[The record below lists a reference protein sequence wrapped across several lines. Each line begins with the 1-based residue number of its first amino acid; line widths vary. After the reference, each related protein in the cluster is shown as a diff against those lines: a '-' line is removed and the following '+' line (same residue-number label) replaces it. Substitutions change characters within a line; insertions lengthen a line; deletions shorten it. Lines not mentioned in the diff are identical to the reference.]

1 MPVSQSEIP
10 AVTPS
15 LSPLRLQERP
25 LLWQVAAVAIGTLL
39 LALSSRI
46 EVPMIPVPITMQTFA
61 VTLVGALYGWRLGA
75 LTILAWLGEAAIGMP
90 VLAGGSGGLAP
101 FVGPTAGYLVS
112 FPIVAALVGWL
123 VERGWNGDRVFMA
136 FAAMLIGNG
145 LCLVIGAL
153 WLAGLFGFEKAVA
166 LGVTPFILGGVL
178 KSALAAATLRLFPRA
193 KTEQQ
198 AS

>member
-1 MPVSQSEIP
+1 MSQP
-10 AVTPS
+10 ASRTAAPAF
-15 LSPLRLQERP
+15 SPLRLQERP

-39 LALSSRI
+39 LTLSSWI

-75 LTILAWLGEAAIGMP
+75 LTVVAWLAEAAVGMP

-101 FVGPTAGYLVS
+101 FVGPTAGYLFS

-123 VERGWNGDRVFMA
+123 VERGWNAERVFLA

-145 LCLVIGAL
+145 LCLVLGAL
-153 WLAGLFGFEKAVA
+153 WLAGIVGFEKAIA
-166 LGVTPFILGGVL
+166 LGVTLFIVGGVL
-178 KSALAAATLRLFPRA
+178 KSALAAATLKLFPSGKA
-193 KTEQQ
+193 EPK
-198 AS
+198 AP

>member
-1 MPVSQSEIP
+1 MSQSEIP
-10 AVTPS
+10 ALAPS
-15 LSPLRLQERP
+15 VSPLRLQERP
-25 LLWQVAAVAIGTLL
+25 LLWQVAAIVIGTLL

-75 LTILAWLGEAAIGMP
+75 LTILAWLGEAAVGMP
-90 VLAGGSGGLAP
+90 VLAGGSAGMAH

-123 VERGWNGDRVFMA
+123 VERGWNGNRVFLA
-136 FAAMLIGNG
+136 FGAMLIGNG
-145 LCLVIGAL
+145 LCLAIGAL
-153 WLAGLFGFEKAVA
+153 WLAGLIGFEKAVA
-166 LGVTPFILGGVL
+166 FGFTPFIVGGVL
-178 KSALAAATLRLFPRA
+178 KSALAAATLRLLPRA
-193 KTEQQ
+193 KTEQK

>member
-1 MPVSQSEIP
+1 MSQSEIP
-10 AVTPS
+10 AVTPGF
-15 LSPLRLQERP
+15 SPLRLQGRP
-25 LLWQVAAVAIGTLL
+25 LLWQAAAIAIGTVS
-39 LALSSRI
+39 LALASRI

-61 VTLVGALYGWRLGA
+61 ITLVGALYGWRLGA
-75 LTILAWLGEAAIGMP
+75 FTVLAWLGEAAIGMP

-101 FVGPTAGYLVS
+101 FVGPTAGYLAS
-112 FPIVAALVGWL
+112 FPIIAALVGWL
-123 VERGWNGDRVFMA
+123 VERGWNGDRPFMA

-153 WLAGLFGFEKAVA
+153 WLAGLVGFEKAIA
-166 LGVTPFILGGVL
+166 FGVTPFIVGGVL

-193 KTEQQ
+193 KAARQ